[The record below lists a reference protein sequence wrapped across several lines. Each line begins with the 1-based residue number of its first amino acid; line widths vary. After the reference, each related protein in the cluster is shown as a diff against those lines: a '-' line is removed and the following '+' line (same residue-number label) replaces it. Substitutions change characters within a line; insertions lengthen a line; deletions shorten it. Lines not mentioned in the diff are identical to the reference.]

1 MFAGVLML
9 SACHKEIWDKLNDH
23 EERIAKLETFCNQ
36 LNTNINSLKDIVDV
50 LNTKDCVEDVVPV
63 MENGKLVGYRISFT
77 KHNPITIY
85 NGTDGKDG
93 KDGTDGHTPVVGIKQ
108 DTDGFWYWTLDGDW
122 LLDADSH
129 KVRADGGT
137 GTDGVTP
144 RLKIDQD
151 YWWISYDNGVSWSKL
166 GKAVGE
172 NGKDGDSMFREVRQ
186 DETYVYI
193 VLADGEEIKIA
204 KGGLHWVYV

>member
-1 MFAGVLML
+1 M
-9 SACHKEIWDKLNDH
+9 NDH
-23 EERIAKLETFCNQ
+23 EERIAKLEIFCNQ
-36 LNTNINSLKDIVDV
+36 LNTNINSLKDIVNV
-50 LNTKDCVEDVVPV
+50 LNTKDYVEDVDPV
-63 MENGKLVGYRISFT
+63 MENGKLVGYRISFS

-85 NGTDGKDG
+85 NGKDG
-93 KDGTDGHTPVVGIKQ
+93 KDGADGHTPVIGIRQ

-122 LLDADSH
+122 LLDADDH

-137 GTDGVTP
+137 GTDGITP

-151 YWWISYDNGVSWSKL
+151 YWWISYDNGASWSKM